1 MSCQLRLHSSL
12 HPYYDVAIL
21 NGCNDLN
28 SEDCAR
34 LSDYRTCLLLT
45 LSSSL
50 ARRTQ
55 QRWNQSVAEK
65 CVGSLFFSKHELPRT
80 RTIKRLLGRL
90 VYAWTLVA
98 FRMLSLFGRWKDPL
112 SMASHWTWTWF
123 CQKLGALV
131 FYSHARTREENHGRQ
146 AIQHLFSSGRLQK
159 LKNLK
164 ILFGKWPHSRTRCFF
179 IL

>member
-12 HPYYDVAIL
+12 HQYFDVAIL
-21 NGCNDLN
+21 NWCNDLN
-28 SEDCAR
+28 SEESAK
-34 LSDYRTCLLLT
+34 LGDYRTCLLLT
-45 LSSSL
+45 LYSSL
-50 ARRTQ
+50 ASRTE
-55 QRWNQSVAEK
+55 QRWNRSVAEK

-123 CQKLGALV
+123 CKNWAHSYSTAMQGLEKRIMDAKQSNISSALDG
-131 FYSHARTREENHGRQ
+131 Y
-146 AIQHLFSSGRLQK
+146 
-159 LKNLK
+159 KNWK
-164 ILFGKWPHSRTRCFF
+164 I
-179 IL
+179 